1 MKNVITILFLV
12 TVFCIGCKDAKK
24 EEELTQ
30 MEQVMAI
37 HDEVM
42 PKMGRLGEL
51 VGQLK
56 EKVDTTEAGKQYEAA
71 MLDLQ
76 KSNEDMM
83 QWMMGF
89 GDRFDSEEIL
99 EGKTLTDQ
107 KKAWLAEEEV
117 KVMKL
122 KETINQNIE
131 KAEMLLGEE

>member
-1 MKNVITILFLV
+1 MKNVIAILFLV
-12 TVFCIGCKDAKK
+12 AVFCIGCKDAKK

-56 EKVDTTEAGKQYEAA
+56 EKVDTTEVGKQYEAT

-76 KSNEDMM
+76 KANEDMM

-99 EGKTLTDQ
+99 EGKPLTNQ
-107 KKAWLAEEEV
+107 KKAWLDEEEV
-117 KVMKL
+117 KVQEVK
-122 KETINQNIE
+122 KRINSSIE
-131 KAEMLLGEE
+131 KAEALLGEK